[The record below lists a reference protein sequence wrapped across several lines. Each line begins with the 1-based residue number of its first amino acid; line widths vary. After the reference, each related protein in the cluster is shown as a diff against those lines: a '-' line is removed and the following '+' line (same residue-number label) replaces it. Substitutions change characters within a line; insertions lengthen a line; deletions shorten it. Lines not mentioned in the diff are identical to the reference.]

1 VFSSSV
7 PGLWDQRQ
15 RLGIPFVTSG
25 AFFGIGIA
33 IDGSTLM
40 VGAEGVSHGASGSG
54 SAFVYTLDLTG
65 AWALEAEL
73 ASAAPATSGTFGQSV
88 AIANDRIVVGDPHPE
103 AAFLY
108 ERIASQGWSNG
119 RTLTSRCDASSS
131 DGFAADES
139 VNTGV
144 VWVGANTRPHRD
156 ARAVRR
162 AAAGLGSR
170 VYCRRRSG
178 GARTKQGSPS
188 GPRPAVPAR

>member
-1 VFSSSV
+1 MFSSSV

-73 ASAAPATSGTFGQSV
+73 ASAAPATSGTF
-88 AIANDRIVVGDPHPE
+88 GDPHPE

>member
-1 VFSSSV
+1 MFSSSV

-108 ERIASQGWSNG
+108 ERIASQGCCLGGCQYASPQG
-119 RTLTSRCDASSS
+119 RPCCSPCRSRPWIPRVLPKEIGRGANQA
-131 DGFAADES
+131 GIP
-139 VNTGV
+139 
-144 VWVGANTRPHRD
+144 VGAAP
-156 ARAVRR
+156 
-162 AAAGLGSR
+162 
-170 VYCRRRSG
+170 CC
-178 GARTKQGSPS
+178 ARTMSPS
-188 GPRPAVPAR
+188 PVEPTG